1 MNDKLH
7 HFYYNRNTKSASK
20 EKIDPE
26 ADYGQDIEP
35 HGEYMNL
42 DQTTKL
48 KAPDE
53 HWETGTISFKNPL
66 YMEHKDTSSKG
77 WKKDLSE
84 KFEGKTGKELS
95 KAVKE
100 AGHDAIITKDKYG
113 ISESINLDGLK
124 NLYKELPRQVV
135 TSENK
140 EKFIQKKMQG
150 IKHGRR

>member
-7 HFYYNRNTKSASK
+7 HFYYNRNKQSSKSYK
-20 EKIDPE
+20 HNE
-26 ADYGQDIEP
+26 DYGQDVEP

-53 HWETGTISFKNPL
+53 NWETGTISFKNPL
-66 YMEHKDTSSKG
+66 YLEHKDTSSKG

-95 KAVKE
+95 EAVKK

-113 ISESINLDGLK
+113 ISESINLNGLK
-124 NLYKELPRQVV
+124 NLHKELPRQVV